1 MFCPACGIEYSQ
13 KLNYCKNCGV
23 DLGPPAPVEVGR
35 VARPK
40 FGWMFHAI
48 ALLALAGTGLNFIA
62 YYNFAQ
68 MGLHGESLIL
78 PFVLGLSTIS
88 LVALL
93 LVRQLSRLISYYR
106 DASLATRYQQ
116 PAILPAAPPSP
127 RLGASPRL
135 GDSRMWHPA
144 SSSTPHA
151 SLPPRIREPPES

>member
-23 DLGPPAPVEVGR
+23 DLGPPAPLEVAR

-62 YYNFAQ
+62 YYNLAQ
-68 MGLHGESLIL
+68 MGLHGDSLIL
-78 PFVLGLSTIS
+78 PFVLGLGTIS

-106 DASLATRYQQ
+106 DASLAARYPQ
-116 PAILPAAPPSP
+116 PAIQPAAPPSP
-127 RLGASPRL
+127 RLGASK
-135 GDSRMWHPA
+135 DVA
-144 SSSTPHA
+144 SSVVEHTTRQFAPA
-151 SLPPRIREPPES
+151 YREPPES